1 MRDKVD
7 HMTRSVIL
15 VPSRT
20 RPQRF
25 AKAIDSLRHHST
37 VSDIVA
43 CLDEDDNALYP
54 RIQGI
59 KYEIGPKPEQLGVNE
74 KLNRMANKYMDEYD
88 YILWAA
94 DDTTVMTPG
103 WDENLINAIKDVPM
117 GISYPDDLA
126 QRENLPSNG
135 TCFDSNIVRTL
146 GYLAP
151 PELLHLYIDNF
162 WKLLGTIMGTLRYC
176 PEVILEHHHYAVHKA
191 PVDPLYSAINS
202 PWMYEREKNAFI
214 MYRMTNLSNDITKLK
229 KAINK

>member
-1 MRDKVD
+1 MS
-7 HMTRSVIL
+7 RSVIL

-25 AKAIDSLRHHST
+25 AKAIDSLKHHST

-54 RIQGI
+54 RIEGI
-59 KYEIGPKPEQLGVNE
+59 KYEIGPKPKQLGVNE
-74 KLNRMANKYMDEYD
+74 KLNRMANKYMNDYD

-94 DDTTVMTPG
+94 DDTTVLTPK
-103 WDENLINAIKDVPM
+103 WDEKLIDAIKDVPM

-126 QRENLPSNG
+126 QRERLPSNG
-135 TCFDSNIVRTL
+135 TCFDSNIVKTL

-162 WKLLGTIMGTLRYC
+162 WRILGDFMQTLRYC
-176 PEVILEHHHYAVHKA
+176 PDVILEHHHYAVGKTSS
-191 PVDPLYSAINS
+191 DPLYEAINS
-202 PWMYEREKNAFI
+202 PWMYAREREVFAKYKIKNFG
-214 MYRMTNLSNDITKLK
+214 NDVKKLK
-229 KAINK
+229 EAINK